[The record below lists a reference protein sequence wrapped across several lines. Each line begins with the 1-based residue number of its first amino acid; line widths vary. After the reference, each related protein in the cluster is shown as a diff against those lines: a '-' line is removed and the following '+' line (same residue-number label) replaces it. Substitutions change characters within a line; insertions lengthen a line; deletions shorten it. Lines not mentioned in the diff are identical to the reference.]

1 MTRTPSPSGST
12 SAKAGKS
19 TADIALLD
27 VGIGEEPVHM
37 KYEFVREVVESL
49 DMYELPSAN
58 LEPYIALM
66 ITGNVDQE
74 LLYRERAVIRDFLDS
89 GKVVVFSGHLLH
101 PWLPGAGTFVPKEI
115 RSFRDYEIRIVKPH
129 PIFEG
134 VEAEDLT
141 LRRGVAGF
149 FARGHNPPPEG
160 AEVLLELADGEPI
173 VYVDRRS
180 TNGIILAHSGYDLL
194 AHGLDRPY
202 DDGAPRNTAGRI
214 GSQLLDWIRTEGAGA

>member
-1 MTRTPSPSGST
+1 MRPTPSSNDSSGMLRT
-12 SAKAGKS
+12 TAG
-19 TADIALLD
+19 IALLD

-37 KYEFVREVVESL
+37 KYEFVREVVEPL
-49 DMYELPSAN
+49 DMYELPSAD

-74 LLYRERAVIRDFLDS
+74 LLYRERRIIRDFLDS

-101 PWLPGAGTFVPKEI
+101 QWLPGAGTFVPKDI
-115 RSFRDYEIRIVKPH
+115 RSFRDYGIQIVKPH

-134 VEAEDLT
+134 VKAEDLT
-141 LRRGVAGF
+141 FRRGVAGF

-160 AEVLLELADGEPI
+160 AEVLLELAGGEPI

-180 TNGIILAHSGYDLL
+180 TNGVILAHSGYDLL

-214 GSQLLDWIRTEGAGA
+214 GPRLLDWIRTEGAGA